1 MDYTFIN
8 KCFLH
13 IERRDT
19 MIRISKITVQKKA
32 KQRYNIFVNEN
43 GADRYSFS
51 VDEDILIK
59 YDMRKGME
67 LNEEEM
73 KEIVD
78 ADEAK
83 KTQHLA
89 IHYLSFRMRSE
100 KEMIDYLEKKERQPE
115 HIQRAISFL
124 KQERLIDDFVFSGA
138 FIRTKTKQSHV
149 GPSKLKQQLK
159 QKGIS
164 DHIINECLIPY
175 DVEWQTGEVQSWLE
189 KLERRKVESKESN
202 QQQRNKQ
209 MNQLRS
215 KGFDYEAI
223 ASAFNDKVESDT
235 DQELKALQFQAE
247 KLMRTYSR
255 KYSGYELKQR
265 LTQALARKGF
275 SFGDISN
282 VVDEVLQ
289 GDDM

>member
-1 MDYTFIN
+1 
-8 KCFLH
+8 
-13 IERRDT
+13 
-19 MIRISKITVQKKA
+19 MIRISKITVQKKM
-32 KQRYNIFVNEN
+32 KQRYNVYVDEK
-43 GADRYSFS
+43 GTDRYSFS
-51 VDEDILIK
+51 VDEDTLIK
-59 YDMRKGME
+59 FGMRKGLE
-67 LNEEEM
+67 LNEDEI

-115 HIQRAISFL
+115 HIKQAITFL
-124 KQERLIDDFVFSGA
+124 KRERLVDDFAFAGA
-138 FIRTKTKQSHV
+138 FIRTKINQSHI

-159 QKGIS
+159 QKGVL
-164 DHIINECLIPY
+164 DQIIDESLLPY
-175 DVEWQTGEVQSWLE
+175 DLDWQKIEVKRWLE
-189 KLERRKVESKESN
+189 KLERRKVESKESQ

-209 MNQLRS
+209 INQLLS

-223 ASAFNDKVESDT
+223 VSVLNNHVEEDA
-235 DQELKALQFQAE
+235 DQEIKALQFQAE
-247 KLMRTYSR
+247 KMVRTYSK

-275 SFGDISN
+275 SFSDITS
-282 VVDEVLQ
+282 VVDELLQ
-289 GDDM
+289 GDDI